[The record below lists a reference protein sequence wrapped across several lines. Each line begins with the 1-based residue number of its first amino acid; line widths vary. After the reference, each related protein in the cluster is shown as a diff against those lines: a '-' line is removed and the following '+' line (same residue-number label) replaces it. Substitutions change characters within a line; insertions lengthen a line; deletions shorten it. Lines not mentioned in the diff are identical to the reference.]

1 MRCFLPPRL
10 CVDEIGKSIMRVI
23 SGKFK
28 GRNLVSFQAP
38 HIRPTT
44 DRVKE
49 SLFNKLIHEVSEAQ
63 VLDLFAGTGNLGIE
77 ALSRGAAA
85 VTFVELSTKSLS
97 ILKRNLHLLGLTG
110 SVQVRLF
117 KQDVLRF
124 IKRWKGTPFDLV
136 LVDPPFTEQIAHE
149 VMEAISV
156 SSLLREGGIVV
167 IESGQHEQ
175 IEDSYPPYI
184 LLDRRSFGDKLLS
197 FFVLS
202 ESESDSGRGDS

>member
-1 MRCFLPPRL
+1 
-10 CVDEIGKSIMRVI
+10 MRVI

-77 ALSRGAAA
+77 ALSRGATA
-85 VTFVELSTKSLS
+85 VTFVELSAKSLS
-97 ILKRNLHLLGLTG
+97 ILKKNLHLLGLTG
-110 SVQVRLF
+110 SAQVRLV
-117 KQDVLRF
+117 KEDVLRF
-124 IKRWKGTPFDLV
+124 IKRWRGAPFDLI
-136 LVDPPFTEQIAHE
+136 LADPPFTEQIAHE
-149 VMEAISV
+149 VMEAISA
-156 SSLLREGGIVV
+156 SALLRAGGIVV

-202 ESESDSGRGDS
+202 ESDSDGGRGDS

>member
-1 MRCFLPPRL
+1 
-10 CVDEIGKSIMRVI
+10 MRVI

-85 VTFVELSTKSLS
+85 VTFVELSAKSLS
-97 ILKRNLHLLGLTG
+97 ILKKNLHLLGLTG
-110 SVQVRLF
+110 SVQVRLV
-117 KQDVLRF
+117 KEDVLRF
-124 IKRWKGTPFDLV
+124 IKRWRGNPFDLI
-136 LVDPPFTEQIAHE
+136 LADPPFTEQIAHE
-149 VMEAISV
+149 VMQAISA
-156 SSLLREGGIVV
+156 SALLREGGIVV

-202 ESESDSGRGDS
+202 ESDSDGGRGGS